1 MIGIKIN
8 QRKIEANFNSR
19 EKDVH
24 ERWNPGALDNSPL
37 NNIYMGTTI

>member
-1 MIGIKIN
+1 MIGTKIN
-8 QRKIEANFNSR
+8 QRKIEASFNSR

-24 ERWNPGALDNSPL
+24 GRWNPGALDNSPL